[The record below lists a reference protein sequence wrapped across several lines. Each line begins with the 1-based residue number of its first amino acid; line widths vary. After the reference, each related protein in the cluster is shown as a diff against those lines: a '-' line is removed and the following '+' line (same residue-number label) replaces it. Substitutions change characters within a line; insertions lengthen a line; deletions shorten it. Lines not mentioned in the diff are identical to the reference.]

1 VGQEDPHAGLTGGAP
16 ADAGREP
23 TSNGSPHK
31 GAGNGHQTIGGYRLL
46 RELETDSLGS
56 VYEAEHP
63 RLHRRVSV
71 RRINAAV
78 ARDVSFSRRFLLE
91 LRSYT
96 ALEHEAIPR
105 LYELSYDGESPY
117 LVTEMVAGTTLDQLL
132 ADGERYE
139 PSGIVALLRPIA
151 AALDYAH
158 SRATVHRDVKPSS
171 ILLADDGRT
180 LLTGF
185 GLGTVASFNTGPAAA
200 GRVAPDYVAPERLVG
215 REVDG
220 RADVYSLAAVIFE
233 AVTGR
238 RPFSSKS
245 WIETLSRRLYEPPPS
260 VRDAVPDLSPEF
272 ATVLQQ
278 AMDRD
283 PDRRPA
289 SAGEL
294 LDRLEAALPSSNG
307 GPVNARRPH
316 PPSPQPAARRSEAQ
330 PTTDHT
336 IAPQSAVRQPTA
348 RRVRFGLGVAM
359 FVVVGVA
366 EVVWLLEGSG
376 LSLATRYARAALG
389 LH

>member
-1 VGQEDPHAGLTGGAP
+1 MAKLLRRGRKQ
-16 ADAGREP
+16 DAGPEMNGSQAKAA
-23 TSNGSPHK
+23 SNGHRS
-31 GAGNGHQTIGGYRLL
+31 IGGYRVL

-63 RLHRRVSV
+63 RLHRRVAV
-71 RRINAAV
+71 RTIGSGV

-105 LYELSYDGESPY
+105 LYELAYDGESPY
-117 LVTEMVAGTTLDQLL
+117 LVTEMVPGRTLDQLMG
-132 ADGERYE
+132 DGQRYE
-139 PSGIVALLRPIA
+139 PPGIVSLLRPIA

-158 SRATVHRDVKPSS
+158 SRATVHRDVKPAS

-185 GLGTVASFNTGPAAA
+185 GLGTVASFNTGPGAS
-200 GRVAPDYVAPERLVG
+200 GPVAPDYVAPERLVG

-220 RADVYSLAAVIFE
+220 RADVYSMAAVIFE

-245 WIETLSRRLYEPPPS
+245 WIETLSRRLYESPPS
-260 VRDAVPDLSPEF
+260 VRDVVSDLPASF

-289 SAGEL
+289 TAGEL
-294 LDRLEAALPSSNG
+294 LNRLESSLASPNG
-307 GPVNARRPH
+307 SV
-316 PPSPQPAARRSEAQ
+316 
-330 PTTDHT
+330 
-336 IAPQSAVRQPTA
+336 SAVRWLEPA
-348 RRVRFGLGVAM
+348 RRGVKFGLTAVVFA
-359 FVVVGVA
+359 VVGAGEIAWLVA
-366 EVVWLLEGSG
+366 GPGLKLLSKF
-376 LSLATRYARAALG
+376 LG
-389 LH
+389 LR